1 MDKKIMEKFRKR
13 LEAARRQL
21 SHEATRKAEAGR
33 DLGLEGAQDPGDRAE
48 ATYEKEILFSES
60 ENETELLQM
69 VNAALDRMN
78 DGTYG
83 KCLNCGADIELKRL
97 EAVPWAHFCI
107 ACQKQK
113 EAEDAGRAA

>member
-1 MDKKIMEKFRKR
+1 MDRKMMEGLRRK
-13 LEAARRQL
+13 LEEARRQL

-33 DLGLEGAQDPGDRAE
+33 NLGFDGAEDPADRAQE
-48 ATYEKEILFSES
+48 TYEKEFLFSQS

-69 VNAALDRMN
+69 VNGALDRMN

-83 KCLNCGADIELKRL
+83 KCLNCGGDIEPKRL

-107 ACQKQK
+107 ACQQQK